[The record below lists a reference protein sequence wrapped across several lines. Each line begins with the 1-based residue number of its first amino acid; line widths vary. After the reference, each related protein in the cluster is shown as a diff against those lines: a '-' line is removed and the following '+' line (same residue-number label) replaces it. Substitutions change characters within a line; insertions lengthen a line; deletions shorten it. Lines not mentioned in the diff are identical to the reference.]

1 MKSVYIF
8 DACALIAFMN
18 NEEGSDEVE
27 RVLKKAIEGNI
38 EIFMNKIN
46 IFEIYYGIYGKEGK
60 DTADEAYQRILKQPI
75 NVINNL
81 KDEVFRVAGRIKA
94 EYKLSLADSIVLGE
108 AVAKNAVVLTS
119 DHHEFDVIE
128 KNESITFHWIR

>member
-27 RVLKKAIEGNI
+27 KVLEEAIEGNI

-46 IFEIYYGIYGKEGK
+46 IFEIYYGVYREEGQVI
-60 DTADEAYQRILKQPI
+60 ADEAYQRILKQPI
-75 NVINNL
+75 TIINTL

-94 EYKLSLADSIVLGE
+94 KYKLSLADSIVLGE
-108 AVAKNAVVLTS
+108 AATKNAVVLTS
-119 DHHEFDVIE
+119 DHHEFDIIE
-128 KNESITFHWIR
+128 KNENITFHWIR

>member
-1 MKSVYIF
+1 MKSDYIF

-18 NEEGSDEVE
+18 DEEGSDEVE
-27 RVLKKAIEGNI
+27 RILEEAIDGNI

-46 IFEIYYGIYGKEGK
+46 IFEIYYGVYRKEGQ

-94 EYKLSLADSIVLGE
+94 KYKLSLADSMI
-108 AVAKNAVVLTS
+108 
-119 DHHEFDVIE
+119 
-128 KNESITFHWIR
+128 